1 MKQPAQNVDDARVR
15 VTLILFPGGMSMIKT
30 STTSRL
36 VLLVVLLPWLQ
47 AGSGTGRSKL
57 ESFVSRALQ
66 GQQCCRW
73 RCLAADARCQDFVG
87 PTTGVHRN
95 S

>member
-1 MKQPAQNVDDARVR
+1 MKQPAQNVDDARAR

-57 ESFVSRALQ
+57 REFCVEGPARPAMSQMETPR
-66 GQQCCRW
+66 CR
-73 RCLAADARCQDFVG
+73 RTLPRLCRSYYRG
-87 PTTGVHRN
+87 T
-95 S
+95 